1 MSIWTGA
8 IGGGC
13 LFSRRP
19 GGSGL
24 GIVCSGS
31 GGGGDGGG
39 GGGGGDGGGGL
50 KSCRGEPSP
59 VNSANVVGV
68 KMVSIRNNTTIFL
81 FIINLPILFMIQ
93 STKTP
98 LLYYLCSFS

>member
-19 GGSGL
+19 GG
-24 GIVCSGS
+24 VCSGS

-68 KMVSIRNNTTIFL
+68 KMNYN
-81 FIINLPILFMIQ
+81 MIVNYNSYPSMSCI
-93 STKTP
+93 ST
-98 LLYYLCSFS
+98 